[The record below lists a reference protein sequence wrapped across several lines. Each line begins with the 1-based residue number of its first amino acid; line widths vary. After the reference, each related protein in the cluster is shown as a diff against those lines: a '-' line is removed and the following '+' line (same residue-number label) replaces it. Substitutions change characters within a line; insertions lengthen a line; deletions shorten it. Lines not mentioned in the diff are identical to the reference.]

1 MRKLFYLIACLSLTG
16 LLGACNDDKENGDDG
31 ELSFKFPLTE
41 YESAKIGGKKV
52 IGFSTVGDWTAEV
65 KYKVAPATV
74 DDEWLEI
81 SPKSGNAGHWFLTL
95 NLDENTDY
103 DDREAEVVIT
113 SGGETKTLK
122 VTQFSTSA
130 MFLPQTTYNVGES
143 GGPVALTVQ
152 TNRPFS
158 VEADDA
164 CKDWIIVPDSKAVMK
179 DSVFNVTVL
188 SNPAL
193 DARTGYVYVT
203 EIVADEKEETL
214 TRRIEIVQRGD
225 FGYFIMRGSSSDL
238 TAPSVVQTGENAF
251 NAFYLFKQY
260 SANREEMHVWNGD
273 AQGPIDLSANGEFG
287 VRFVAAGPFTDMQVS
302 CCTWSQQHG
311 DGVMTASL
319 YVWDTDYA
327 TTVKRNPVN
336 QKKDLSYGDNSWP
349 SLLNADQGNTYPAG
363 EYLVVMQSTKQSSG
377 VWSASAGAKDGFQ
390 GFLAGQAVSSN
401 CPKVRIY
408 YVSGS
413 KTGAA
418 YRETKDG
425 GVTWRDQSY
434 VFSLNESWLEKCSPT
449 DLRVVKCDGYYY
461 AAFADGGNVKLAR
474 TANIKDS
481 WAKWDGSAW
490 GDGDYASVVASE
502 VPVSVVENN
511 GQIYLYTMKG
521 NKLVVRTAASGDNWP
536 AALSASA
543 DAWTFDSNTD
553 VDVKF
558 VNGKFTATYVKSNQ
572 TCVLLSDDGTT
583 FTDGGV
589 AYARMFDGSKSARYA
604 SGVTGETQYM
614 SYACTQGW
622 YFKIIS
628 ND

>member
-1 MRKLFYLIACLSLTG
+1 
-16 LLGACNDDKENGDDG
+16 
-31 ELSFKFPLTE
+31 
-41 YESAKIGGKKV
+41 
-52 IGFSTVGDWTAEV
+52 
-65 KYKVAPATV
+65 
-74 DDEWLEI
+74 
-81 SPKSGNAGHWFLTL
+81 
-95 NLDENTDY
+95 
-103 DDREAEVVIT
+103 
-113 SGGETKTLK
+113 
-122 VTQFSTSA
+122 
-130 MFLPQTTYNVGES
+130 
-143 GGPVALTVQ
+143 
-152 TNRPFS
+152 
-158 VEADDA
+158 
-164 CKDWIIVPDSKAVMK
+164 
-179 DSVFNVTVL
+179 
-188 SNPAL
+188 
-193 DARTGYVYVT
+193 
-203 EIVADEKEETL
+203 
-214 TRRIEIVQRGD
+214 
-225 FGYFIMRGSSSDL
+225 
-238 TAPSVVQTGENAF
+238 
-251 NAFYLFKQY
+251 
-260 SANREEMHVWNGD
+260 
-273 AQGPIDLSANGEFG
+273 
-287 VRFVAAGPFTDMQVS
+287 
-302 CCTWSQQHG
+302 
-311 DGVMTASL
+311 MTASL

-377 VWSASAGAKDGFQ
+377 VWSTSAGAKDGFQ

-558 VNGKFTATYVKSNQ
+558 VNGQFTATYVKSNQ

-614 SYACTQGW
+614 SYVCTQGW